1 MAKNLADTGALNAAN
16 GARTTAAKQT
26 NGNGH
31 GKAKGLRFGRFFTP
45 PGSRA
50 YDLVEWD
57 RRTAAITG
65 EKGQV
70 IFEQKDVEVPRSW
83 SQLAINVVAQKYFRG
98 SPGSPERETS
108 VRQIIDRVV
117 DTLLRWGR
125 EGHYFAT
132 DDDAQNWAEELRY
145 LLVTQHASF
154 NSPVWFNIGVPG
166 RQQQASACFINS
178 VQDSMESILD
188 LVKTEGM
195 LFKFGSGTGTNL
207 SVLRSSKEQLSG
219 GGTASG
225 PVSFMR
231 GYDSFAGSIKSGGT
245 TRRAAKMVILNADH
259 PDVLDFIRCKA
270 EEEKKAWALIEAGYN
285 VGFNVPGGA
294 YDSVQFQNANH
305 SVRAGDDFMR
315 AVIDDKEW
323 KTKAV
328 VDGRTVDTHKARD
341 LWREIA
347 EAAWICGD
355 PGLQFDTTIQ
365 EWNVVPNTGRINA
378 TNPCFTGDTLVHTS
392 KGLIAFAELVDRVN
406 QGEIFKVYTHDLT
419 NPEKP
424 VDSIELTSPEAF
436 MITGYK
442 EVLKLR
448 FSNGMEVR
456 CTPNHRFFTLN
467 RGYVRADELTAIDQ
481 VLTLNQSAPVVDGS
495 YEIRI
500 GTDSALYRQK
510 GDHTSMPVELPK
522 RWTPEFAHFLG
533 WMVGDGFVSEQ
544 LEVAGTVY
552 GSAEDQEF
560 VLPAHRSLVIEMN
573 AGFESRISMQ
583 ANGTQQLRMGRKAF
597 ARYLSALGVSTGR
610 AAKKVV
616 PWTMFQ
622 APPDI
627 AAGFLRGLFDAD
639 GCVRDGG
646 DKGRYVGL
654 GSRSEELVRGVQRLL
669 TTFGIASRIYKMTAR
684 TGAFSYTR
692 KNGDT
697 VTYGSQG
704 YAYDL
709 RITGRYMK
717 RFADAIGFS
726 LKSKAEKLESLMSFQ
741 HYNTDSSVRLV
752 ERTSDGV
759 ELTYNL
765 TEPRN
770 HSYVVNGLV
779 VANCSEFVFVDDT
792 ACNLLSLN
800 LMKFQTEQGTFD
812 VERFQRAVDI
822 TFTGQEILVSNA
834 SYPTPQIAKNSEALR
849 PLGLGYANI
858 GALLMS
864 MGLAYDS
871 DEGRRFA
878 GAITAIMTGQ
888 AYAQSARMA
897 QVKGPFS
904 EFAKNREPML
914 RVMEKHRAAAYQLS
928 TSPESAPVVEAARS
942 TWDDAVKLGR
952 AHGYRNAQ
960 STVLAPTGC
969 LVGNSLVLTDR
980 GLVRLHSLGNPD
992 GEKWQDLDIRVA
1004 TDEGPKEATK
1014 FYVNGAEPIVTVE
1027 TARGYRI
1034 QGTTTHRIKVLDED
1048 GRWTWR
1054 RLSDIRTGDKVPMMV
1069 GGMVGQPAA
1078 VELPPLPDA
1087 YWTSDPNTTVPRT
1100 MTPQLAEFIGYFMGD
1115 GSLHSKGI
1123 RLCVT
1128 KSDRDVVEHL
1138 TELGGSL
1145 FGLKAAITQKRGYTE
1160 VAFNSVR
1167 LTLWWE
1173 ACGFVKR
1180 GPTAEHR
1187 GKGYRAHVPDA
1198 VLHTNNPAVYSAF
1211 VRGLFEADGT
1221 VASGYVSFSTTT
1233 EQFSRDVQA
1242 LLLALGFVTTRKVDE
1257 PGNGSW
1263 GASPRYVLRL
1273 LNKSVAGPFGRSVG
1287 FLSERKLALVASA
1300 NHPQAARFDHIP
1312 LSREMVDR
1320 LAPANDGMR
1329 KSLLLEIRRHG
1340 AVSRRAATQLLERT
1354 GSIEL
1359 EQLLSFFYD
1368 SVETVALGEEQLT
1381 YDLSVPQNVTYVANG
1396 FVSHNTIG
1404 LMMDCDTTG
1413 IEPDLALVKY
1423 KKLVGGGLLKIVN
1436 TTVPA
1441 ALRKLGYDEIKV
1453 KEIVEYIDE
1462 NDTIEGAPHLQ
1473 DEHLKVFDCAFKPVK
1488 GTRSIAPMGHVRMMA
1503 AVQPF
1508 ISGSMSKTV
1517 NLPTDATV
1525 EDIQQTYIESWKL
1538 GLKCI
1543 AIYRDGCKRSQPL
1556 STSLDKEKKKKADA
1570 SAEVEYRAVRRK
1582 LPDERKALT
1591 HKFDVAGHE
1600 GYVTVGLYED
1610 GTPGELFVTMA
1621 KEGSTISGLMDAFA
1635 TQTSYALQFGVPLK
1649 FMVDKFSHM
1658 RFEPSGFTKNKEIPI
1673 AKSIVDYI
1681 FRWMASHFLPVED
1694 QDEAGVIRRAEA
1706 PASTAVGAQG
1716 ALPTDPTPAEPE
1728 YKLIAAPKTTNGIA
1742 SQKIAFVNTDAPAC
1756 PDCGSITV
1764 RSGSCYKCLN
1774 CGATTGCS

>member
-1 MAKNLADTGALNAAN
+1 MIQGGSPKKKMAKNLAESGALNAAN
-16 GARTTAAKQT
+16 GARTTAKQT

-45 PGSRA
+45 AGSHA
-50 YDLVEWD
+50 YDLVEWE

-117 DTLLRWGR
+117 NTLLEWGR
-125 EGHYFAT
+125 QGHYFAT
-132 DDDAQNWAEELRY
+132 EEDAQNWAEELRY

-166 RQQQASACFINS
+166 RSQQASACFINS

-188 LVKTEGM
+188 LAKTEGM

-285 VGFNVPGGA
+285 AGFNVPGGA

-305 SVRAGDDFMR
+305 SVRAHDDFMR

-328 VDGRTVDTHKARD
+328 VDGRTIDTYKARD

-365 EWNVVPNTGRINA
+365 DWNVVPNTGRINA
-378 TNPCFTGDTLVHTS
+378 TNPC
-392 KGLIAFAELVDRVN
+392 
-406 QGEIFKVYTHDLT
+406 
-419 NPEKP
+419 
-424 VDSIELTSPEAF
+424 
-436 MITGYK
+436 
-442 EVLKLR
+442 
-448 FSNGMEVR
+448 
-456 CTPNHRFFTLN
+456 
-467 RGYVRADELTAIDQ
+467 
-481 VLTLNQSAPVVDGS
+481 
-495 YEIRI
+495 
-500 GTDSALYRQK
+500 
-510 GDHTSMPVELPK
+510 
-522 RWTPEFAHFLG
+522 
-533 WMVGDGFVSEQ
+533 
-544 LEVAGTVY
+544 
-552 GSAEDQEF
+552 
-560 VLPAHRSLVIEMN
+560 
-573 AGFESRISMQ
+573 
-583 ANGTQQLRMGRKAF
+583 
-597 ARYLSALGVSTGR
+597 
-610 AAKKVV
+610 
-616 PWTMFQ
+616 
-622 APPDI
+622 
-627 AAGFLRGLFDAD
+627 
-639 GCVRDGG
+639 
-646 DKGRYVGL
+646 
-654 GSRSEELVRGVQRLL
+654 
-669 TTFGIASRIYKMTAR
+669 
-684 TGAFSYTR
+684 
-692 KNGDT
+692 
-697 VTYGSQG
+697 
-704 YAYDL
+704 
-709 RITGRYMK
+709 
-717 RFADAIGFS
+717 
-726 LKSKAEKLESLMSFQ
+726 
-741 HYNTDSSVRLV
+741 
-752 ERTSDGV
+752 
-759 ELTYNL
+759 
-765 TEPRN
+765 
-770 HSYVVNGLV
+770 
-779 VANCSEFVFVDDT
+779 SEFVFLDDT

-800 LMKFQTEQGTFD
+800 LMKFQNEQGVFD
-812 VERFQRAVDI
+812 VERFQRAVDVC
-822 TFTGQEILVSNA
+822 FTGQEILVSNA
-834 SYPTPQIAKNSEALR
+834 SYPTPQIGQNSEALR

-878 GAITAIMTGQ
+878 GAITAIMTGR
-888 AYAQSARMA
+888 AFAQSARMA

-904 EFAKNREPML
+904 EFARNREPML

-928 TSPESAPVVEAARS
+928 TSPESAEVVDAART
-942 TWDDAVKLGR
+942 TWDEAVKLGR

-960 STVLAPTGC
+960 ATVLAPTG
-969 LVGNSLVLTDR
+969 
-980 GLVRLHSLGNPD
+980 
-992 GEKWQDLDIRVA
+992 
-1004 TDEGPKEATK
+1004 
-1014 FYVNGAEPIVTVE
+1014 
-1027 TARGYRI
+1027 
-1034 QGTTTHRIKVLDED
+1034 
-1048 GRWTWR
+1048 
-1054 RLSDIRTGDKVPMMV
+1054 
-1069 GGMVGQPAA
+1069 
-1078 VELPPLPDA
+1078 
-1087 YWTSDPNTTVPRT
+1087 
-1100 MTPQLAEFIGYFMGD
+1100 
-1115 GSLHSKGI
+1115 
-1123 RLCVT
+1123 
-1128 KSDRDVVEHL
+1128 
-1138 TELGGSL
+1138 
-1145 FGLKAAITQKRGYTE
+1145 
-1160 VAFNSVR
+1160 
-1167 LTLWWE
+1167 
-1173 ACGFVKR
+1173 
-1180 GPTAEHR
+1180 
-1187 GKGYRAHVPDA
+1187 
-1198 VLHTNNPAVYSAF
+1198 
-1211 VRGLFEADGT
+1211 
-1221 VASGYVSFSTTT
+1221 
-1233 EQFSRDVQA
+1233 
-1242 LLLALGFVTTRKVDE
+1242 
-1257 PGNGSW
+1257 
-1263 GASPRYVLRL
+1263 
-1273 LNKSVAGPFGRSVG
+1273 
-1287 FLSERKLALVASA
+1287 
-1300 NHPQAARFDHIP
+1300 
-1312 LSREMVDR
+1312 
-1320 LAPANDGMR
+1320 
-1329 KSLLLEIRRHG
+1329 
-1340 AVSRRAATQLLERT
+1340 
-1354 GSIEL
+1354 
-1359 EQLLSFFYD
+1359 
-1368 SVETVALGEEQLT
+1368 
-1381 YDLSVPQNVTYVANG
+1381 
-1396 FVSHNTIG
+1396 TIG

-1525 EDIQQTYIESWKL
+1525 EDIQQTYMESWKI

-1556 STSLDKEKKKKADA
+1556 STSLDKDKKKET
-1570 SAEVEYRAVRRK
+1570 AEVEYRAARRK
-1582 LPDERKALT
+1582 LPDERKAVT

-1600 GYVTVGLYED
+1600 GYLTVGLYED

-1694 QDEAGVIRRAEA
+1694 QDEVGIVRREEPPAPIADPPKAEA
-1706 PASTAVGAQG
+1706 EFKV
-1716 ALPTDPTPAEPE
+1716 
-1728 YKLIAAPKTTNGIA
+1728 IAAPKTTNGIA